1 MKGTKKT
8 SKVEK
13 KNKNEKISIL
23 DKIDYKRKSEDNVK
37 YIRHGLYVGYRGV
50 LASYIFFVIL
60 FLVLAYIF
68 LNNAF
73 NIKTSD
79 AYSVVEKVE
88 LDYTV
93 NLVDPDNIFD
103 HDYLYKNDY
112 DNKVGFV
119 SDFIG
124 TIDFDYDYVFNASDV
139 TSAQFIYSVDADLVI
154 GNSDFSEIW
163 LVKNYKLLVPQY
175 DSLDNYLKKNFSNH
189 ISIDYNY
196 YERIAQ
202 TLNSKFNGSCK
213 LIINYNVEK
222 EIDGEKNVKK
232 STVTVP
238 LLVDKVKIVED
249 GFNTMVYSKDAHD
262 GGLQLD
268 NNVICYLGIFYLVLS
283 SVLLVKFF
291 SLLKEGKPKAS
302 PYDTM
307 INNILKNHDKDIV
320 EVDTLPTFSDY
331 EIYKLSDFK
340 ELMDLHSNLK
350 LPIMYYNVT
359 SHVKCYLY
367 VKNNTELYLLTIKAI
382 DLEKK

>member
-1 MKGTKKT
+1 MKEQKKDL
-8 SKVEK
+8 K
-13 KNKNEKISIL
+13 KENKKARFSIL
-23 DKIDYKRKSEDNVK
+23 DKIDYKRKSKENVK
-37 YIRHGLYVGYRGV
+37 YIRHGIYLGYKGV
-50 LASYIFFVIL
+50 LISYIFFVCL
-60 FLVLAYIF
+60 FLVLAYVF

-73 NIKTSD
+73 NVKTSE

-93 NLVDPDNIFD
+93 NLIDPDNIFD

-124 TIDFDYDYVFNASDV
+124 TIDFDYDYVFNANDV
-139 TSAQFIYSVDADLVI
+139 TSAKFVYSVDADLVI
-154 GNSDFSEIW
+154 WNSDFSEIW

-175 DSLDNYLKKNFSNH
+175 DVLDNYLKKNFSNH

-222 EIDGEKNVKK
+222 EIDGEKNIKK
-232 STVTVP
+232 STVSIP
-238 LLVDKVKIVED
+238 LLEDKVRFVED
-249 GFNTMVYSKDAHD
+249 GFNTKVYSKDAHD
-262 GGLQLD
+262 GGLVLD
-268 NNVICYLGIFYLVLS
+268 NNIICYLGVFYLILS

-302 PYDTM
+302 AYDEM
-307 INNILKNHDKDIV
+307 VNNLLKTHDKDIV
-320 EVDTLPTFSDY
+320 EVNTLPTFSEY
-331 EIYKLSDFK
+331 EVYKVTEFK
-340 ELMDLHSNLK
+340 ELVDLHKNLN

-359 SHVKCYLY
+359 SHVKCHLY
-367 VKNNTELYLLTIKAI
+367 VKNNSELYLLTIKAV
-382 DLEKK
+382 DLENKK